1 MVPTSFCHNLTI
13 YNYIQ
18 KNKKVNINGGE
29 FMKKLKKILYLTT
42 LCLVIFLIGYF
53 VVSFINLNDK
63 EISQEY
69 FINQRF
75 SALNSDDYIIF
86 NNLENIFVLYKDK
99 YYFIDSFEY
108 SENIMIMTSK
118 EEILYFI
125 VIDENTIYSST
136 FNSYFYLM

>member
-1 MVPTSFCHNLTI
+1 
-13 YNYIQ
+13 
-18 KNKKVNINGGE
+18 
-29 FMKKLKKILYLTT
+29 MKKLKKILYLTT
-42 LCLVIFLIGYF
+42 LFLVIFIIGYF

-86 NNLENIFVLYKDK
+86 NNLENIFILYKDK
-99 YYFIDSFEY
+99 YYFIDSFKY
-108 SENIMIMTSK
+108 SENIMIMTSE